1 MKEFTPIDYIKDIS
15 EMREEVDKNIKE
27 SAKKD
32 YDEQFD
38 EFVAFI
44 EKNNPK
50 QLSEVKNDE

>member
-38 EFVAFI
+38 EFVAFF